1 MSGMG
6 AQMAKPRST
15 GKRVAGGSASALSF
29 GAGVSTAAVTTDQ
42 DVIQALIT
50 FLEDRRVLFNPEYLE
65 VASEVDHS
73 VEDMRKELTE
83 ALQQVDRK
91 SPAVAPLRAL
101 RAACRRYLDNPR
113 QEFRHIGRHDG
124 RDGRNEPGFFVAL
137 GELRAIF
144 GHELKLLDDLFD
156 LDVEPQLHALFP
168 SIDEP

>member
-1 MSGMG
+1 
-6 AQMAKPRST
+6 MAKPRST
-15 GKRVAGGSASALSF
+15 GKRVSGGSASALSF

-50 FLEDRRVLFNPEYLE
+50 FLEDRRVLFNLEYLE
-65 VASEVDHS
+65 VASQVDRS

-91 SPAVAPLRAL
+91 SPSVAPLRAL

-113 QEFRHIGRHDG
+113 QTFRHMGSHDG
-124 RDGRNEPGFFVAL
+124 RHNHNEPGFFLAL
-137 GELRAIF
+137 GELRATF

-156 LDVEPQLHALFP
+156 IDMESQLRTLFP
-168 SIDEP
+168 TIDKP